1 MRGRANESR
10 RHRGANHDHTAAQLM
25 TENLGETRSGEPIT
39 EELLEKLTAQAD
51 FDVEE
56 ILRRREGRPPLG

>member
-1 MRGRANESR
+1 
-10 RHRGANHDHTAAQLM
+10 M